1 MQITFFSE
9 CPNILILYIK
19 QLNNK
24 TFIFRAF
31 FTIFAVFLCFE
42 DIFHVF
48 YTKVLRDNLL
58 VNIHKVKT
66 Y

>member
-24 TFIFRAF
+24 TFIFYNSRS
-31 FTIFAVFLCFE
+31 IF
-42 DIFHVF
+42 IFWEYF
-48 YTKVLRDNLL
+48 SYILYIKVLRDNLL
-58 VNIHKVKT
+58 VNIHKEKT